1 MSWRAPAMPCC
12 RRPSSD
18 EQMPGVEYLGGFA
31 AGRAILPLMATK
43 PAERMVQMATRVPA
57 SLVQQVKVWCV
68 EREMSVMQF
77 VAEALRVK
85 LRRGGKR
92 TS

>member
-1 MSWRAPAMPCC
+1 
-12 RRPSSD
+12 
-18 EQMPGVEYLGGFA
+18 
-31 AGRAILPLMATK
+31 
-43 PAERMVQMATRVPA
+43 
-57 SLVQQVKVWCV
+57 VQQVKVWCV